1 MHASVH
7 LTLVEPL
14 AAPRRLPVAEALLG
28 GAFRGL
34 CAIVRRAAELYGTTD
49 VSSQRESPAW
59 LVGAGQIAPVVAGR
73 SPLDG

>member
-1 MHASVH
+1 MQASVH

-14 AAPRRLPVAEALLG
+14 AAARRLSLAEALLG
-28 GAFRGL
+28 SAFRGL
-34 CAIVRRAAELYGTTD
+34 CAVVRKAAELYGTTYA
-49 VSSQRESPAW
+49 SAQRESPAW